1 MPPAIDAVLRLL
13 NTLFKQGRFY
23 KPDHP
28 ILRARLDELL
38 AALESAWTWTEG
50 RSFSVGALKGR
61 FLVNREAPE
70 RMTPIVQSLTEIF
83 EDAGLL
89 TLELREGVTAQ
100 EIGRLAEAVGL
111 GRQRIRAAGGI
122 AALVPPESIPHIVI
136 RAADWGKLLEGGRV
150 AAGDSLDQRPLEER
164 LLQAI
169 MDGSSLSAGHGPQG
183 PAPMASALRGAV
195 ARNPRLAQRI
205 AAVGSA
211 IARSGETAQP
221 DVVVDLFERLD
232 RYFQALPPQER
243 EMLLGRI
250 ADSIPARPEPGPD
263 EHPDAAGL
271 ADRLIDEFAS
281 IQFVD
286 VMASLVVREGKASER
301 LRSIFSNLAP
311 EEVDAQLLPRVR
323 AERERA
329 GKGEGKYPSGVWKSV
344 EQLLLRRSE
353 SSYMGTTYT
362 QTLDFLAEDL
372 LDMETSPEAAAK
384 ARDLSAT
391 LSDDAIEWNKA
402 LVLLELLS
410 FQSDPDFF
418 RRTVEDLVETAQAYA
433 ASAQYDRAHK
443 IMSDLGNVLDL
454 SLSEDP
460 LQGVLA
466 EVISR
471 FRVEDAIATLMDSFE
486 EIPETQRTAAE
497 LLLARFPER
506 SAAILLPNLFEETRR
521 RVRRYVIS
529 VLISL
534 GPPVVPLI
542 VESLDD
548 PRWYVVR
555 NGIHI
560 LGELKAEEAALPI
573 SRLARHFH
581 ERVRQEAVTALG
593 KIGSRRGL
601 PVLGSILEK
610 EAWLAA
616 WPGRKDESLRLA
628 AARAI
633 AEIGARTGRREAAD
647 LLRQGA
653 GAKSLEL
660 RELCESLLARLSP
673 RGHGGSESAA
683 ETTDG
688 HKEEPDA

>member
-150 AAGDSLDQRPLEER
+150 AAGTPWTSGLLRNASSRPSWMDR
-164 LLQAI
+164 LFRPAT
-169 MDGSSLSAGHGPQG
+169 DRRARRRWRRPCAGPWQG
-183 PAPMASALRGAV
+183 IPAWPNGLPPSDRRSRGA
-195 ARNPRLAQRI
+195 ARRPSRTSSSISSN
-205 AAVGSA
+205 GSTD
-211 IARSGETAQP
+211 IFKPS
-221 DVVVDLFERLD
+221 
-232 RYFQALPPQER
+232 PQER

-460 LQGVLA
+460 LQG
-466 EVISR
+466 SW
-471 FRVEDAIATLMDSFE
+471 
-486 EIPETQRTAAE
+486 P
-497 LLLARFPER
+497 R
-506 SAAILLPNLFEETRR
+506 SSPVSASKTPLP
-521 RVRRYVIS
+521 
-529 VLISL
+529 
-534 GPPVVPLI
+534 P
-542 VESLDD
+542 
-548 PRWYVVR
+548 
-555 NGIHI
+555 
-560 LGELKAEEAALPI
+560 
-573 SRLARHFH
+573 
-581 ERVRQEAVTALG
+581 
-593 KIGSRRGL
+593 
-601 PVLGSILEK
+601 
-610 EAWLAA
+610 
-616 WPGRKDESLRLA
+616 
-628 AARAI
+628 
-633 AEIGARTGRREAAD
+633 
-647 LLRQGA
+647 
-653 GAKSLEL
+653 
-660 RELCESLLARLSP
+660 
-673 RGHGGSESAA
+673 
-683 ETTDG
+683 
-688 HKEEPDA
+688 